1 MYPTL
6 LIFFMV
12 YLVMGVGKLP
22 AFNVDRTGAAVVGAM
37 AMIVA
42 GSLSPQAAW
51 DAIDYRTLGLL
62 FGLMVVSGAFTVSGF
77 YAWAAE
83 KVAILKIT
91 LSRCWGFLLP
101 SVPGFHHY

>member
-1 MYPTL
+1 MYTTL

-22 AFNVDRTGAAVVGAM
+22 AFNVDRTGAAVVGAL

-62 FGLMVVSGAFTVSGF
+62 FGLMMVSDAFTVSGF
-77 YAWAAE
+77 YA
-83 KVAILKIT
+83 
-91 LSRCWGFLLP
+91 
-101 SVPGFHHY
+101 